1 MQTKQALL
9 YAEKGESVCMMY
21 TLCDVIPF
29 SLQINM
35 VGTSCVV
42 FFSP

>member
-1 MQTKQALL
+1 MKKQMKQALL

-29 SLQINM
+29 SLQ
-35 VGTSCVV
+35 
-42 FFSP
+42 